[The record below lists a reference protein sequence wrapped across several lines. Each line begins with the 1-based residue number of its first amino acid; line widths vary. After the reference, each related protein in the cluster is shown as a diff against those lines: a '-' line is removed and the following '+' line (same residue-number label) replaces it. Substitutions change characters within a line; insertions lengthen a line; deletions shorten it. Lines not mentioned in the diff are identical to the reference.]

1 MPQALPVACRA
12 DGVCG
17 QHPLGKSS
25 PSPLLYIHPGTKCP
39 GVTFGRG
46 IRDYFVRQAT
56 ALLKFAKETTNPQL
70 AAVLIEKA
78 AALKSQVDEPS
89 RRPDLRPSAPDIEI
103 EPET

>member
-1 MPQALPVACRA
+1 MPSGRGLRA
-12 DGVCG
+12 TPSR
-17 QHPLGKSS
+17 QKFPKSTFVHS
-25 PSPLLYIHPGTKCP
+25 PGTKCP

-46 IRDYFVRQAT
+46 IRDYFVRQAK